1 MYNPFAVLLI
11 ISNPGSFFYGDPMAL
26 KGNLRDFTITQLLNL
41 INLARKTGTLFIE
54 GPGEQVTV
62 SFREGKLAYAQATN
76 EDNSLVYVLYRA
88 KKLSAAQ
95 QRALKARAGH
105 MSDKELGLLLINA
118 NYLSQ
123 QDVILSLQT
132 YFVEIV
138 NKLFTWAE
146 GLFRFE
152 TNLLPPEDKITLR
165 INLENIIIEGS
176 RRLKEWEQLQD
187 EIPSLDMALK
197 FSERPGVNIRNFNLS
212 AEEWRVVSFIN
223 PKNTIQQIAN
233 ANRLSEMEI
242 RRIVYG
248 LLQAGLVEIVRPQ
261 EAQQQPARQ
270 IPSPV
275 PVTKTEQ
282 QKQKSLIHRLIDRIR
297 SI

>member
-1 MYNPFAVLLI
+1 
-11 ISNPGSFFYGDPMAL
+11 MAL

-54 GPGEQVTV
+54 GPAEQVTV

-76 EDNSLVYVLYRA
+76 QDNSLVYVLYKA

-123 QDVILSLQT
+123 QEVILSLQS

-138 NKLFTWAE
+138 NQLFTWAE

-152 TNLLPPEDKITLR
+152 TNLLPPDDKITLK
-165 INLENIIIEGS
+165 ISLENVIIDGS

-197 FSERPGVNIRNFNLS
+197 FAERPGVNIRNFNLS
-212 AEEWRVVSFIN
+212 AKEWQVVSYIN
-223 PKNTIQQIAN
+223 PKNSIKQIAKTN
-233 ANRLSEMEI
+233 HLSDMEI
-242 RRIVYG
+242 RRIIYG
-248 LLQAGLVEIVRPQ
+248 LLQAGLVEIIRPQ
-261 EAQQQPARQ
+261 ETSQRPTPARQ

-275 PVTKTEQ
+275 PVTQAEQ

>member
-1 MYNPFAVLLI
+1 
-11 ISNPGSFFYGDPMAL
+11 MAL

-261 EAQQQPARQ
+261 EAPQQPARQ